1 MKLRSMLVGGVAAGA
16 VFNVMGMASALLVN
30 LPEIFGRFG
39 VEPTLRVFLL
49 HLGLRFG
56 LGFASVAVYAG
67 IERGYGQGPR
77 TAAGAGFLVWFI
89 GYVPSSVVLHELGV
103 FTGALLAFAL
113 SWGLAEAVAATLV
126 GARLYR

>member
-1 MKLRSMLVGGVAAGA
+1 MRLRSTVRGGFAAGV
-16 VFNVMGMASALLVN
+16 VFNLMGMASALVVN

-39 VEPTLRVFLL
+39 VEPTLGVFFL

-56 LGFASVAVYAG
+56 FGFASVAVYAG
-67 IERGYGQGPR
+67 MRGGYGQGPK

-89 GYVPSSVVLHELGV
+89 GYLPSSVVLHELGV
-103 FTGALLAFAL
+103 FSGSILAFAL
-113 SWGLAEAVAATLV
+113 AWGLVEAVAATLV